1 MDPTNEKT
9 YEFLDEFFE
18 EMTKLFPDDYFHI
31 GGDEVEGSQWMR
43 SPAIQNFIFQH
54 QLKNKNGLQAYFNKK
69 VEKLLQKYRKIMI
82 GWEEIIEDTNDNYHL
97 HTNTIIQSWK
107 SRKSITEAINKGY
120 RALLSNGYYLDHIL
134 PSKTHYRIDPILSE
148 EIWLFNETQLKQIL
162 GGEACMWTEYVSDE
176 TFDSRVWPR
185 VLAIAERLWSS
196 GSLTDETSM
205 YQRQFRLDR
214 LLSRLRIGLTHRTS
228 YKRRLEALIL
238 DPKKKETLVHP
249 FMILAD
255 VCEATGYPERSQ
267 TGTYS
272 SRTPLTTFNDVLRC
286 ESELVVRLETMPIE
300 NQTFHDIFQT
310 WSINHLRLRSLFH
323 DVDRA
328 EQKRLWTQDVEQLSS
343 NLAEVGRI
351 GLRLLDYGTKRIFN
365 SNVNHTMNNWSLQM
379 WVSHHQQRLMQ
390 MENQVQEIRL
400 AAIRPVRRLLSS
412 IEKLL

>member
-9 YEFLDEFFE
+9 YEFLDGFFAE
-18 EMTKLFPDDYFHI
+18 VTKLFPDDYFHI

-43 SPAIQNFIFQH
+43 SSSTQNFIFQH
-54 QLKNKNGLQAYFNKK
+54 QLKNKNGLQAYFNKR
-69 VEKLLQKYRKIMI
+69 VEKLLQKYKKIVI
-82 GWEEIIEDTNDNYHL
+82 GWEEIIEDTNDDYHL
-97 HTNTIIQSWK
+97 HTSTIIQSWK
-107 SRKSITEAINKGY
+107 SRKSIAEAVNKGY
-120 RALLSNGYYLDHIL
+120 RALLSNGYYLDHLL
-134 PSKTHYRIDPILSE
+134 PAKTHYRIDPILGDE
-148 EIWLFNETQLKQIL
+148 AWLFNETQLKQIL
-162 GGEACMWTEYVSDE
+162 GGEACMWAEYVSEDS
-176 TFDSRVWPR
+176 FDSRVWPR

-196 GSLTDETSM
+196 GSLTDEKSM
-205 YQRQFRLDR
+205 YQRLFRTDR

-238 DPKKKETLVHP
+238 DSKKKTELIHP

-255 VCEATGYPERSQ
+255 ACEATGYPERSQ
-267 TGTYS
+267 AGIYS
-272 SRTPLTTFNDVLRC
+272 SQVPLTTFNDALRC
-286 ESELVVRLETMPIE
+286 ESEAIVKLETMPIE
-300 NQTFHDIFQT
+300 NRTFHDVSQT

-323 DVDRA
+323 DLDKN
-328 EQKRLWTQDVEQLSS
+328 EHKRLWVQDVEQLSS

-365 SNVNHTMNNWSLQM
+365 TNPNHTMNKWSLQM
-379 WVSHHQQRLMQ
+379 WFSHHQQRLMQ